1 MKPET
6 KFKRAVVSLAKQHGL
21 PVISVETIMS
31 GLDSRSKNGQ
41 MAGAV
46 R

>member
-21 PVISVETIMS
+21 PVISVV
-31 GLDSRSKNGQ
+31 DSRSKNGQ